1 MERKYKK
8 QFKKIADNLF
18 KINQQAVKDKDK
30 QAKEISCY
38 LLEIIEERFKL

>member
-1 MERKYKK
+1 MKRKHKK
-8 QFKKIADNLF
+8 QFKKIADNIF
-18 KINQQAVKDKDK
+18 KINQQAVKDEDK